1 VGAEAG
7 GELMADTISK
17 SAVFP
22 IALGGACVGAALVAA
37 LALLGE
43 QKPTYGEEKERATLV
58 GRVCMVRGEREA
70 SARLS
75 LRDTP
80 SEILGQCLY
89 ACSNLGGLYDKKGE
103 EEACEA
109 AVNKYFIENDMI
121 LTGGNK

>member
-1 VGAEAG
+1 
-7 GELMADTISK
+7 MADTIAK
-17 SAVFP
+17 SAILP
-22 IALGGACVGAALVAA
+22 IALGGAVVGAALVAA
-37 LALLGE
+37 LALFGE
-43 QKPTYGEEKERATLV
+43 QAPAYEAEKERATLV
-58 GRVCMVRGEREA
+58 GRACMVRGEREA
-70 SARLS
+70 NARLS

-121 LTGGNK
+121 LTGEN